1 MPNKTINY
9 NLIKPL
15 QTENFNVD
23 IVNNANMDIL
33 DAEIKKL
40 NDRPVGATYDDTEI
54 KNSVALNASSLATK
68 ANQLDVRLK
77 ANKLNAT
84 TDFDDETKAQ
94 LTGVTPITY
103 SAIPAINS
111 VKPIQLTFPVVQGIK
126 SVNLFE
132 IEVNTAPPSSL
143 PVQIHTAFVVL
154 EIFFG

>member
-1 MPNKTINY
+1 MEVLYIMGNLKTIQD
-9 NLIKPL
+9 IKDL
-15 QTENFNVD
+15 KSSVVTVQT
-23 IVNNANMDIL
+23 
-33 DAEIKKL
+33 
-40 NDRPVGATYDDTEI
+40 
-54 KNSVALNASSLATK
+54 SLAQK
-68 ANQLDVRLK
+68 PNQVDVRLK
-77 ANKLNAT
+77 AIKINAT
-84 TDFDDETKAQ
+84 TDFDDETKTQ
-94 LTGVTPITY
+94 MTGVTPITY